1 MLTLF
6 GLLTALP
13 AVLALHLLEPELVLP
28 AFSVLLF
35 VEAAFA
41 VIAARLVQGPD
52 KADDITLWDLAGGF
66 TLIGCAAAMFAEP
79 DQAAL
84 FLTEQATR
92 GRHRGRKLQAQWIS
106 AERFSAAFSF
116 SSEKSGLRAISR
128 IGVSRRPQS
137 SAASGSFAATSSGI
151 TMAPC

>member
-41 VIAARLVQGPD
+41 VIVARLVQGFD
-52 KADDITLWDLAGGF
+52 KVDDITLWDLAGGF
-66 TLIGCAAAMFAEP
+66 TLIGCAAAMFGEP

-84 FLTEQATR
+84 FLMEQGGPRPA
-92 GRHRGRKLQAQWIS
+92 
-106 AERFSAAFSF
+106 
-116 SSEKSGLRAISR
+116 SR
-128 IGVSRRPQS
+128 P
-137 SAASGSFAATSSGI
+137 
-151 TMAPC
+151 

>member
-84 FLTEQATR
+84 FLTEQ
-92 GRHRGRKLQAQWIS
+92 GDP
-106 AERFSAAFSF
+106 
-116 SSEKSGLRAISR
+116 
-128 IGVSRRPQS
+128 RP
-137 SAASGSFAATSSGI
+137 ASG
-151 TMAPC
+151 P